1 MRQDHLLSMLSAHQR
16 QTYTL
21 RWTVL
26 GLVLPLL
33 VYAVRALPVLLDPYL
48 PFDTEYTY
56 LPLARRLLENP
67 WLLWKSPDVL
77 QTAPG
82 VFVYMAFAGA
92 DLVTLKCWNLALAL
106 TTLILLFDAGRRIAG
121 PAAAAAAAWF
131 CAVSPTLVVLSVWPM
146 AEPPFLFLVAL
157 WLWSCTCCL
166 DANAS
171 RTLSRAAPVTA
182 GLALGLATL
191 TRATYMYWIPAAL
204 LVLCVVACVPR
215 WRKSLPWQ
223 GLLAA
228 HLIALACVGSY
239 MALNAH
245 TFKKP
250 MIATGA
256 GGALYFGSNAMLRGQ
271 EPHHFGLMHDN
282 VTVTGFVNHLSLE
295 GNAKLVKAARDMV
308 STLPASTLIP
318 LYAEKAGSL
327 LFFSKSHLRNYS
339 ERIWRV
345 VLLVLAIFATWVGRR
360 RPIIWLLSG
369 AMLYQWTVLI
379 PVLYNPRYSISALDT
394 GLTLLAAAGIG
405 ALWNSSRR
413 KILAPVGACV
423 VLLAVLGAAW
433 HQRQS
438 PAPLPRLDVMQP
450 QRLQSAEPL
459 EITFSGFDQS
469 PLQETT
475 AVASTGKF
483 SITWQSTFPELEGT
497 MLLRLGIS
505 EMQGCCKHAWL
516 VNTDHQGQER
526 VHHIRLQAWKGDTD
540 FSWGLN
546 QVLMPQPSRQ
556 LQLRFECTVGTR
568 ARFSELG
575 LYDASAGRWLGR
587 QKQEAKQ

>member
-1 MRQDHLLSMLSAHQR
+1 MLSPHHR
-16 QTYTL
+16 HTYTQ

-33 VYAVRALPVLLDPYL
+33 VYAARAIPVLRNPYL
-48 PFDTEYTY
+48 PFDTEYIY

-82 VFVYMAFAGA
+82 VFVYMAFTGA

-106 TTLILLFDAGRRIAG
+106 ITVALLFDSGRRIAG

-131 CAVSPTLVVLSVWPM
+131 CAVSPTLIVLSVWPM

-157 WLWSCTCCL
+157 WFWSCTCCL
-166 DANAS
+166 DPNAS
-171 RTLSRAAPVTA
+171 RVLLRTAPVIA

-204 LVLCVVACVPR
+204 LVLSVVACVPR
-215 WRKSLPWQ
+215 WRKSFPWHC
-223 GLLAA
+223 LLTS

-239 MALNAH
+239 MTLNAH
-245 TFKKP
+245 TLKKP
-250 MIATGA
+250 AIATGA
-256 GGALYFGSNAMLRGQ
+256 GAALYFGSNAMLRGQ

-282 VTVTGFVNHLSLE
+282 VTVTGFVNHLSPE
-295 GNAKLVKAARDMV
+295 GDAKLVKAARNMV
-308 STLPASTLIP
+308 SALPASTLTT
-318 LYAEKAGSL
+318 LYAEKAAKL
-327 LFFSKSHLRNYS
+327 LFFSKSHLSNYT
-339 ERIWRV
+339 ERMWRV
-345 VLLVLAIFATWVGRR
+345 VLLVLAICGIWIGRR
-360 RPIIWLLSG
+360 QPIFWLLSG
-369 AMLYQWTVLI
+369 AMLYQWIVLI

-405 ALWNSSRR
+405 AIWNSPRR
-413 KILAPVGACV
+413 KLLATAIACTM
-423 VLLAVLGAAW
+423 LLAVLGAAW

-438 PAPLPRLDVMQP
+438 PMPLPRLDVMQP
-450 QRLQSAEPL
+450 QRLKPAESP
-459 EITFSGFDQS
+459 EITVTGFDQS
-469 PLQETT
+469 PFQET
-475 AVASTGKF
+475 VARTSTGEF

-505 EMQGCCKHAWL
+505 EMQGSCKHAWL
-516 VNTDHQGQER
+516 VNTDYQGKER
-526 VHHIRLQAWKGDTD
+526 VTRIRLQAWKGDTD

-546 QVLMPQPSRQ
+546 RVLMPQPSRQ
-556 LQLRFECTVGTR
+556 LQLRFECTAGTR
-568 ARFSELG
+568 ARFSGLG
-575 LYDASAGRWLGR
+575 LYDASAGRWLDR
-587 QKQEAKQ
+587 QKQEAIQ